1 MENIIEN
8 LKCANIINEEFVHD
22 ILRKLFE
29 ENGIISLSE
38 EVVYAKEAKNFG
50 ELCDFFNLQYKDII
64 HQDYY
69 NSNEIQLGR
78 TDITIPNIYN
88 KDYNEGSDI
97 IIEIKNVT
105 SWTNAIKLLIYKQ
118 RKNDLPI
125 ALFFF

>member
-64 HQDYY
+64 PGTNH
-69 NSNEIQLGR
+69 NEIQLGR

-88 KDYNEGSDI
+88 KDYNEGSHI
-97 IIEIKNVT
+97 IIEIKNIN
-105 SWTNAIKLLIYKQ
+105 SWTNTLKLLIYKQ